1 MTDKT
6 GQTGYSAQGYVAP
19 GNATAAANGPQ
30 GQPGPRGDS
39 LSVHLAVGFLGVA
52 LAAIALVTGLTVAF
66 AAVDISDLVTQQRA
80 DLAKAIAG
88 AAGASWAHQASW
100 YGANLEPT
108 LDLAAR
114 TGAQAEL
121 LNQQGSR
128 VTASKNFDDLAGRPE
143 FSAPVIADGAQ
154 VGTAVVRYS
163 GSGLGSADPTLR
175 AALIRAAAASAGLA
189 ALLSLLAALV
199 FARRLTRPVGK
210 IISVTRA
217 RGRGQRSARIGDIHA
232 PGELREMG
240 QVLDEMADLVDRNEQ
255 VRRDLVADVAH
266 ELRTPIA
273 VLQAGHEAL
282 VDGFA
287 EPTPDQLSSLRDEV
301 LRLARMVEDLQ
312 TLAAADAASMHL
324 ERRSSDLA
332 VIAATAADSLAGRFS
347 AAGIPLARRLE
358 PAEVLADPRWLHH
371 VVTNLLTNALKFSKA
386 GGTVTIDTG
395 VVGSDAILHV
405 SDQGIGIP
413 PDEIPRIFD
422 RFWRGHQAA
431 QTSGTGIGL
440 AIAAELVRAHGGSLT
455 ADSEVGVGTVMTL
468 RMARRDEAAAGRGQR
483 RRSSER

>member
-1 MTDKT
+1 MNDKSGKT
-6 GQTGYSAQGYVAP
+6 GYTASGHVAP
-19 GNATAAANGPQ
+19 GQNAQASDGRPGP
-30 GQPGPRGDS
+30 PGPRGDS

-66 AAVDISDLVTQQRA
+66 AAVDIGDLVTQQRS
-80 DLAKAIAG
+80 DLTKAIAG

-100 YGANLEPT
+100 YGADLEPVE
-108 LDLAAR
+108 DLAAR

-121 LNQQGSR
+121 LDQQGAR
-128 VTASKNFDDLAGRPE
+128 VSASKGFDALAGKPE
-143 FSAPVIADGAQ
+143 FSAPVIADGMH
-154 VGTAVVRYS
+154 VGTAIVRFS

-199 FARRLTRPVGK
+199 VAGRLTRPVAK

-217 RGRGQRSARIGDIHA
+217 RGRGQRSARIGDMHA
-232 PGELREMG
+232 PSELREMG
-240 QVLDEMADLVDRNEQ
+240 QVLDEMADLLDRNEQ
-255 VRRDLVADVAH
+255 VRRDLVADIAH

-287 EPTPDQLSSLRDEV
+287 EPTPDQLASLRDEV

-324 ERRSSDLA
+324 DRRRYDLA
-332 VIAATAADSLAGRFS
+332 DVATTAADSLAGRFS
-347 AAGIPLARRLE
+347 AAGVPLERRLE
-358 PAEVLADPRWLHH
+358 TAVVLADPRWLHH
-371 VVTNLLTNALKFSKA
+371 VLTNLLTNALKFSKA

-395 VVGSDAILHV
+395 VAGNEAILKV
-405 SDQGIGIP
+405 SDHGIGIP
-413 PDEIPRIFD
+413 RDEIPHIFD

-455 ADSEVGVGTVMTL
+455 AESEVGVGTVMTL
-468 RMARRDEAAAGRGQR
+468 RLPRADTTTAGRGHR
-483 RRSSER
+483 RRFTEW

>member
-1 MTDKT
+1 MTDES
-6 GQTGYSAQGYVAP
+6 GPGYSAVGYVAP
-19 GNATAAANGPQ
+19 AEGDSVGQQSAGPA
-30 GQPGPRGDS
+30 GPRGDS

-66 AAVDISDLVTQQRA
+66 AAFDIGDLVMAQRA

-100 YGANLEPT
+100 YGADLEPT
-108 LDLAAR
+108 LDLASR

-121 LNQQGSR
+121 LDEQGSR
-128 VTASKNFDDLAGRPE
+128 VSASQNFDALAGKPE
-143 FSAPVIADGAQ
+143 FSAPVVADGLH
-154 VGTAVVRYS
+154 VGTAIVRFS

-189 ALLSLLAALV
+189 ALLSLLAALLV
-199 FARRLTRPVGK
+199 ARRLTRPVEK
-210 IISVTRA
+210 IVSVTRA
-217 RGRGQRSARIGDIHA
+217 RGRGQRSARIGDVHA
-232 PGELREMG
+232 PSELREMG
-240 QVLDEMADLVDRNEQ
+240 QVLDEMADLLDRNEQ

-282 VDGFA
+282 VDGLA
-287 EPTPDQLSSLRDEV
+287 EPTPEQLSSLRDEV

-324 ERRSSDLA
+324 ERRSADLA
-332 VIAATAADSLAGRFS
+332 DIAATAADSLAGRFT

-358 PAEVLADPRWLHH
+358 SAELRADPRWLHH
-371 VVTNLLTNALKFSKA
+371 VVTNLLTNSLKFSKA
-386 GGTVTIDTG
+386 GGTVTIETG
-395 VVGSDAILHV
+395 MAGSDAILHV
-405 SDQGIGIP
+405 SDEGMGIP
-413 PDEIPRIFD
+413 ADEIPRIFD

-431 QTSGTGIGL
+431 HTSGTGIGL

-455 ADSEVGVGTVMTL
+455 AESEAGVGTVMTL
-468 RMARRDEAAAGRGQR
+468 RLPRAAEAGAGRRQR
-483 RRSSER
+483 R